1 MIDSKDS
8 YRDNPLLKK
17 AGVQIKYSQEQVEEF
32 LKCTSRTTGVT
43 LNKPS
48 GQITLFSQA
57 LAAGAANTFV
67 LTNSTIA
74 ANDFIM
80 LNHFSGGTLGNYVF
94 AANTS
99 AGQANVTV
107 RSITTVTAEA
117 PVIQYVIIKGA
128 TS

>member
-1 MIDSKDS
+1 M
-8 YRDNPLLKK
+8 
-17 AGVQIKYSQEQVEEF
+17 
-32 LKCTSRTTGVT
+32 
-43 LNKPS
+43 
-48 GQITLFSQA
+48 FSQA
-57 LAAGAANTFV
+57 LSAGAANTFV
-67 LTNSTIA
+67 LTNSTIT
-74 ANDFIM
+74 ANDFVM
-80 LNHFSGGTLGNYVF
+80 LTHFSGGTLGNYVF